1 MPGPAPKKNARFGV
15 GKSGWVSLP
24 AEGRPGKAPAWPLS
38 GRAPAGWAELW
49 RLPQAVMWE
58 RDNAFVQIATY
69 LMTRNAAHEALV
81 NGEPNA
87 ALLSELR
94 QIEDRIGLSPMAMR
108 RLQWEIPETSD
119 SRPEGRVINARDRF
133 TKL

>member
-1 MPGPAPKKNARFGV
+1 MYKR
-15 GKSGWVSLP
+15 
-24 AEGRPGKAPAWPLS
+24 
-38 GRAPAGWAELW
+38 
-49 RLPQAVMWE
+49 Q
-58 RDNAFVQIATY
+58 
-69 LMTRNAAHEALV
+69 
-81 NGEPNA
+81 GEPNA

-133 TKL
+133 SKL